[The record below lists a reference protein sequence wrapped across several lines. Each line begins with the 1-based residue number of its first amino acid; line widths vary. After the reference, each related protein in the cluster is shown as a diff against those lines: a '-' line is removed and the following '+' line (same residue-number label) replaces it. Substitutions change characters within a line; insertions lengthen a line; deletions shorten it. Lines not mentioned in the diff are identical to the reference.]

1 MLIHKIT
8 CLVLTNACYLTFFCS
23 RFEGIE
29 LARERDKR
37 AMEAWGMHP
46 YMDVVDNRA
55 GFETKVI
62 KVIETKRSNMTSSKN
77 PTEGQTSYC
86 TSNYIN

>member
-1 MLIHKIT
+1 M
-8 CLVLTNACYLTFFCS
+8 
-23 RFEGIE
+23 
-29 LARERDKR
+29 ARERDKR

-62 KVIETKRSNMTSSKN
+62 KVMKIQRSNMTSSKN

>member
-1 MLIHKIT
+1 
-8 CLVLTNACYLTFFCS
+8 
-23 RFEGIE
+23 
-29 LARERDKR
+29 
-37 AMEAWGMHP
+37 MEAWGMHP

-62 KVIETKRSNMTSSKN
+62 KVMKIQLSNMTSSKN

>member
-1 MLIHKIT
+1 MHIFGINGHLWMLIYKIT
-8 CLVLTNACYLTFFCS
+8 CQVFTNACYLTFCFS

-29 LARERDKR
+29 LARERDKK

-62 KVIETKRSNMTSSKN
+62 KDMKI
-77 PTEGQTSYC
+77 
-86 TSNYIN
+86 